1 MEPREGGF
9 PKGPLLEG
17 AADEGGWRRSDRKE
31 VPLKDMKLDRLM
43 GILTTLL
50 QSGSVTAPQLAQKFE
65 VTRRTI
71 GRDIDALCMAG
82 IPVITRQGGN
92 GGISLAEGY
101 KLDKSVL
108 TADEL
113 QTLLAALKGIGTVST
128 GTKFERMLDKLARN
142 SDSVVSLKENMIIN
156 LSSYYKSSLSEK
168 IASIKQAISKSKLI
182 AFDYYSEKG
191 QSRRRTEPYCI
202 TFQWSA
208 WYVLGYCLDRSDF
221 RLFKLN
227 RLWEIE
233 VLDDAF
239 TPREIPAGSMNF
251 ETRFPDENRVVVL
264 FDPSVLYQLIDSY
277 GRECFTEQ
285 PDGFLRFE
293 SGYTNRPYMVSWILG
308 FGDKAKVLEPKDMA
322 EEIQSIAEKM
332 VQAYTNTTSRC
343 PVPPV

>member
-1 MEPREGGF
+1 
-9 PKGPLLEG
+9 
-17 AADEGGWRRSDRKE
+17 
-31 VPLKDMKLDRLM
+31 MKLDRLM

-82 IPVITRQGGN
+82 IPVITKQGGN

-108 TADEL
+108 TADEM
-113 QTLLAALKGIGTVST
+113 QTLLAALKGIGTVSS
-128 GTKFERMLDKLARN
+128 GTKMERMLDKLARN

-156 LSSYYKSSLSEK
+156 LSSHYKSSLSEK
-168 IASIKQAISKSKLI
+168 IAAIKNAISKENLI

-191 QSRRRTEPYCI
+191 QSRRRIEPYCI

-208 WYVLGYCLDRSDF
+208 WYVFGYCLDRKDF

-227 RLWEIE
+227 RLWELE
-233 VLDDAF
+233 VLSSAF
-239 TPREIPAGSMNF
+239 LPREIPAGSMDF
-251 ETRFPDENRVVVL
+251 ADRFPDENRVVVL

-277 GRECFTEQ
+277 GRDCFTVL

-293 SGYTNRPYMVSWILG
+293 SGYTNRSYMVSWILG
-308 FGDKAKVLEPKDMA
+308 FGDKAKVLEPVDMA
-322 EEIQSIAEKM
+322 EEIREIAKKM
-332 VQAYTNTTSRC
+332 VGTYNEHDKQLSC
-343 PVPPV
+343 SSGIMEEKKEDHL